1 MLGFCGVTR
10 PMMVYSDDNSSADS
24 NLLKIRCI
32 LLGWMSTNT
41 DAKKPLKQ
49 EPAAETK
56 VRARINIDL
65 TIRTF
70 MRHGPE
76 PGDAKLDVDIGVSA
90 TTVYGFAEKNSPSE
104 TQMSDMLKKLI
115 CGDRRADIGSG
126 VWCKAVRELGGEVF
140 M

>member
-10 PMMVYSDDNSSADS
+10 PMMIDSGDNSSVDS

-32 LLGWMSTNT
+32 LLGWMSSPT
-41 DAKKPLKQ
+41 DAKKKVKQ

-65 TIRTF
+65 TISTLIK
-70 MRHGPE
+70 HGPE

-90 TTVYGFAEKNSPSE
+90 TKAYGFAETTSPSE
-104 TQMSDMLKKLI
+104 NQMSDMLKELI
-115 CGDRRADIGSG
+115 CGVQSAEIGSG
-126 VWCKAVRELGGEVF
+126 VWCKAVRELERGVF